1 MPDSAQDDTKAAA
14 GAERRDEA
22 WRAIVALGIAS
33 LQLTATLPLVARGH
47 GMPPSLV
54 TPEGHPGFGWV
65 MMVGSLAV
73 LVLGRGIF
81 VDAWA
86 AVRQRTAG
94 LSTLIALG
102 SGAAFLSSAMVLVAP
117 ARFVTEGRLPD
128 RHFDAASLL
137 VAFALLGRA
146 LEGRGGGASGNAV
159 RSGGARVA
167 DRGSANLSLGV
178 VLAGAAAAA
187 AMLGPEPTLAHAFAV
202 FAAVV
207 VVGCPAALALAA
219 PTAIATA
226 LGRAAELGMNARSAD
241 ALERA
246 AEVDTV
252 VLDETGARA
261 EGDPE
266 LVRFVV
272 LATRDAAA
280 QDEELA
286 REEAGAKA
294 EADAEIDARADA
306 LLRLAAAVE
315 RGSEH
320 PVGRAIVSEAEDRG
334 LEVPAATD
342 LALAASASAG
352 ATSGARAR
360 VEGKDVRVGAAAWLA
375 TEGVQGTEGLP
386 PEAAFGVAVDGALR
400 GFGVVADHVRDDA
413 SDAIARLRALDV
425 RVVVLGRAR
434 AADARALVSTLGVE
448 ELEVASGPDGT
459 RDALARLAAE
469 GRRVAVCGAPD
480 SAALDDLPDTLALA
494 RRTAQVARQN
504 VALASVF
511 NLALVPVAAGALV
524 SSLGLRMSPWFAA
537 GALLLSSASVVV
549 SSRRLRRFE
558 LGAAPAA
565 PAAPPAAPED
575 GASSERAPAG

>member
-1 MPDSAQDDTKAAA
+1 MPDSAQDDTKRPA
-14 GAERRDEA
+14 GKGPREGDREPRRGDREPREGDHERRAEA

-54 TPEGHPGFGWV
+54 TPDGHPGFGWL
-65 MMVGSLAV
+65 MMAGSLAV
-73 LVLGRGIF
+73 FVVGRGIF
-81 VDAWA
+81 AEAWA

-102 SGAAFLSSAMVLVAP
+102 SGTAFLSSAMVLLAP
-117 ARFVTEGRLPD
+117 ARFLTEGRLPE

-146 LEGRGGGASGNAV
+146 LEGRGAGVASGAV

-167 DRGSANLSLGV
+167 DRGAANLSLGV

-187 AMLGPEPTLAHAFAV
+187 ASLGPEPTLAHAFAV

-207 VVGCPAALALAA
+207 VVGCPVALAFAA
-219 PTAIATA
+219 PTAVANA
-226 LGRAAELGMNARSAD
+226 LGRAAELGMSVRSAD

-261 EGDPE
+261 DGEPE

-272 LATRDAAA
+272 LAKA
-280 QDEELA
+280 
-286 REEAGAKA
+286 EAGADA
-294 EADAEIDARADA
+294 EADAKADA

-315 RGSEH
+315 RGSAH
-320 PVGRAIVSEAEDRG
+320 PVGRAIVWEAEDRG
-334 LEVPAATD
+334 LEVPDAIELAAG
-342 LALAASASAG
+342 ASASGG
-352 ATSGARAR
+352 ASAR
-360 VEGKDVRVGAAAWLA
+360 VEGQDVRVGAPAWLA
-375 TEGVQGTEGLP
+375 TEGISGTEALP

-400 GFGVVADHVRDDA
+400 GFGVVADHVREDA

-425 RVVVLGRAR
+425 RVVLLVPAR
-434 AADARALVSTLGVE
+434 PAGARALASALGVE
-448 ELEVASGPDGT
+448 ELEVPPGPDGT
-459 RDALARLAAE
+459 RAALARLAAE

-480 SAALDDLPDTLALA
+480 TGALDDLPDTLALA

-504 VALASVF
+504 VVWASVF

-524 SSLGLRMSPWFAA
+524 SSLGVRMSPWLAA
-537 GALLLSSASVVV
+537 GALLLSSVSVVV

-558 LGAAPAA
+558 LLAAPAA
-565 PAAPPAAPED
+565 PESGAP
-575 GASSERAPAG
+575 SERATAS